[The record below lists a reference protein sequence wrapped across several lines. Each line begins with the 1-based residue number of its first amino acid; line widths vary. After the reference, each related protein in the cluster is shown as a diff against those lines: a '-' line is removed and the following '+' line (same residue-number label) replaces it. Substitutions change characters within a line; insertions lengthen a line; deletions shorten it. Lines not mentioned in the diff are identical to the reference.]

1 MTTDAQAQ
9 VPWSPFAPPPP
20 ANSPARVVD
29 ATDPPADEEPS
40 GSSDSAESSATTKP
54 VEKSGPT
61 VDPEPKSEPIQNP
74 PTDQNPVTESRSPLF
89 TLHSENTSEKIEPQ
103 VSEGEG
109 MQATLHSPPNS
120 PPTDSNTESPSPGGG
135 STEGG
140 SAEPNSEGLADE
152 DLTFKTASR
161 AWLLG
166 VGERV
171 RPLAAGLRPP
181 VVWTESPASLQDL
194 VAYATTAPW
203 ADRTGPIRMAG
214 RIWCWTVAVPVS
226 TVLYYACW
234 LTQRPSRLIVLAALW
249 GLLAHTSFGSWLPWL
264 WTTA

>member
-1 MTTDAQAQ
+1 MTSTAE

-20 ANSPARVVD
+20 PSNQSARVID
-29 ATDPPADEEPS
+29 ATDPPADSTPS
-40 GSSDSAESSATTKP
+40 GSSDSAESPTTSLP
-54 VEKSGPT
+54 IEKS
-61 VDPEPKSEPIQNP
+61 DSAANLEPIQGPSADENSV
-74 PTDQNPVTESRSPLF
+74 TDRNSALRTP
-89 TLHSENTSEKIEPQ
+89 HSENTTEKIGPQ

-109 MQATLHSPPNS
+109 VRETPHSALNSAPKPSDSESRPAGEEATSGG
-120 PPTDSNTESPSPGGG
+120 TDKP
-135 STEGG
+135 
-140 SAEPNSEGLADE
+140 ADEGLADE

-171 RPLAAGLRPP
+171 QPLARGLRPP
-181 VVWTESPASLQDL
+181 VVWTESPASLRDL

-203 ADRTGPIRMAG
+203 ADKSGPIRMAG

-234 LTQRPSRLIVLAALW
+234 LTQRPSRLIVLAVLW
-249 GLLAHTSFGSWLPWL
+249 GLIAHTSFGSWLPWF
-264 WTTA
+264 WTTT